1 MLNKVFKLS
10 GDTGKVEHTIDV
22 ERDGV
27 DSFESLIEQGIIEQG
42 TKKKEGGRGSS
53 NKIFADYIG
62 SSNDNDDMQIVVR
75 KGGVFTARRRRVRKG
90 SNKRRSTYD
99 LEFVFAESERLK
111 GKNVKEK
118 ILSQGGSIEN
128 IDIERERVF
137 NTKEFID
144 KANRPLYRT
153 NPNIKGKQGDFFN
166 DNAITPFNPLE
177 IDPEYP
183 NVKKRD
189 KNPSAA
195 PPRTKPQIKF
205 IDRGGIPKLKIT
217 GSGKVKVGFKLKVN
231 DNLRTS
237 GVFARQVDI
246 QTDNGFIQL
255 KRDITE
261 RVTTGRGGGRTVLE
275 GSERE
280 ELFGSGIFTAGQE
293 YDIQNDSVKLWIW
306 IQGN

>member
-1 MLNKVFKLS
+1 
-10 GDTGKVEHTIDV
+10 
-22 ERDGV
+22 
-27 DSFESLIEQGIIEQG
+27 
-42 TKKKEGGRGSS
+42 
-53 NKIFADYIG
+53 
-62 SSNDNDDMQIVVR
+62 MQIIVR
-75 KGGVFTARRRRVRKG
+75 DGGVFTATRRRVRKG
-90 SNKRRSTYD
+90 SNVRRSSYD
-99 LEFVFAESERLK
+99 LEFVFTESERLK

-118 ILSQGGSIEN
+118 ILNQGGSIEGV
-128 IDIERERVF
+128 DIQRERVF

-195 PPRTKPQIKF
+195 PPKTKPQIKF

-280 ELFGSGIFTAGQE
+280 EIFGSGIFTAGQE
-293 YDIQNDSVKLWIW
+293 YDIKM
-306 IQGN
+306 IQSSSGSGFKATDETIIFDDDLIMVLMKMVFYPLNLLIV